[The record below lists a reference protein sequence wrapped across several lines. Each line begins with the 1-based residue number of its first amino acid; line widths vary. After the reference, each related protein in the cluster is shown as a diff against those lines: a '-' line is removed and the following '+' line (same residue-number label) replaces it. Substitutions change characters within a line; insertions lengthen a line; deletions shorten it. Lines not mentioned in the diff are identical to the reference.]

1 MDMYARTQGNRM
13 KPRISM
19 KKSFGEGVLHS
30 MKSLLHSRKEL
41 CSVSS
46 EECLSQEEQDNFI
59 EITFIGFAEEM
70 GTAHLQELA
79 AVSVELPDV
88 LKSFQLCKLKE
99 NEVIFLK
106 DLKKTLAKPYVM
118 KHQNQLPEVFC
129 VMRLSPSFPR
139 IKVDYIFTLL
149 SKYTT
154 GVRYVVEVNSLQK
167 HQTEASHGEDDDTN
181 QSVSSIEDDFVTAF
195 EHLDEDE
202 PSKIQSAGTSSFT
215 SRNHRDT
222 ASQTIPSQC
231 LEAVDSKFLV
241 GSAHRKSSTRSST
254 LIDILGLKELS
265 SVKNSV
271 TTSISD
277 PWIQRSFYKP
287 YNPCDQGVNFLCKTL
302 FSSSPAESSESDCSS
317 PSPIIFLDE
326 EGYQKSLKAKL
337 QLPKIPV
344 VKDGIEDSD
353 SEVSEFFDSFDQ
365 FDELEQALENSCKV
379 IRDPILG
386 NPSQKRRT
394 GHEQLSSAS
403 ITMNPQK
410 FKFDRPTLPAN
421 VKKPTP
427 LKPESPYSSVFDVPD
442 SPRPVKTPGEENGG
456 LFSPIRSSAFSPL
469 GSCGS
474 SECLCRINLGGDGT
488 GQNHHD
494 AVYNSYSAY
503 ADSVSFE
510 ILGSVFHS
518 KSSSEQVCAEND
530 SKHKGIALKEKK
542 GQAGDLKMKTSKE
555 PDKQAK
561 SKHKSLMIRDSIQK
575 FATELV
581 EKSFGSAFK
590 DLQKGVS
597 SCTNALCHLA
607 ARLTSSVFQ
616 MAFYEIGRRR
626 AVSLKERAINGIA
639 SFLVSEAIT
648 GALKELRH
656 VKKQIFTNTVARF
669 AADLAEELVFEGIME
684 VCQFSYPSTPTA
696 AQPSSFDYEDKVVRS
711 YARDL
716 SESVIQEAFIELSQV
731 DVTFTTQAAISVSMD
746 NIKYVSAESMLEST
760 RTSTVFPNLN
770 DRATLKPIQDS
781 EKEYTVQQAL
791 FCTSGVVSSI
801 PVPLAGRALC
811 QPQVSSVAHKAK
823 ISPALNSD
831 DNMKVYKDPAHPL
844 STSRKREEEVTSF
857 RNIYLTSDHS
867 QSTESTPSCLHNQN
881 DTKRPNNRSGMNNN
895 SELTSGSKGIN
906 TFSGT
911 MVDMI
916 VNEAY
921 EAITSSRVTKAVEEY
936 TDFLTRKIIDKKPYV
951 QCIGEDFPKNMFA
964 DHLAKYVIKQSVDE
978 SKTVL
983 CSTSENLAC
992 HVSSQTYT
1000 GIGRKEQCVI
1010 KKQEAEKQ
1018 SNVSIIA
1025 EQQQMPLNNPC
1036 KFLLT
1041 PTHSVQCFSESKDC
1055 WQDQKGHRFSS
1066 KSPPPCSA
1074 VTFARHFLEDFTD
1087 TGSCSVTCLNR
1098 PSKKHDTHKPSPGP
1112 LAYRQ
1117 ADCFLRA
1124 NSFSSVMFGSE
1135 DALQMEDKSSLQDGN
1150 TRVMPDTP
1158 PPTPLVPC
1166 QGSSERNLRKLSKK
1180 LKGELAKEF
1189 APATPP
1195 STPYN
1200 PSVTELS
1207 ETEHDSLENEE
1218 FMLKLMRS
1226 LSEEVESS
1234 EDEDHSE
1241 MAVEKEEHSE
1251 KTNQYADCLASHIIS
1266 VATEMAASHLD
1277 GKTNEREACR
1287 QVQLGMQNKRCGY
1300 TALTNVPEQM
1310 CNSLWNYAGDMAGKV
1325 ISEAKKIVKSRH
1337 CKLLRLKRVNCQV
1350 DCLYVRK
1357 GDYRSKDRCGPARE
1371 QWLGERD
1378 SSALP
1383 LPQDSGMT
1391 GLTSK
1396 YPSCESV
1403 TDEYADHIIRVLKRE
1418 GGNAE
1423 LLMDQ
1428 YASRLVYRSIKSGL
1442 QQAARKNKLRYNRKA
1457 FPGQNAQ
1464 VHGKLELIKAMNKDA
1479 VQQMKS
1485 SVHCCEDQTYGRS
1498 NSTQRTECTEL
1509 LHFSESLAR
1518 SITCDVRKKLKIS
1531 GACLPKSLTDSCLY
1545 KKTEFDE
1552 VTGDLIKTRISR
1564 TSLPFSPDHKLYHST
1579 GSLNDNGYSEGIIQ
1593 AIEQYA
1599 RKVADDTLEMSL
1611 GSAVLHVAENRKN
1624 GDKLS
1629 YTEKLSPFSGTVCRC
1644 CSMKEHRY
1652 CTESTS
1658 HHLPAHESSIP
1669 VRHFLHSGLGG
1680 ACQKSRVFQLDIP
1693 KIHVDV
1699 EQKTVLSDK
1708 GATAA
1713 IEKAEGE
1720 LSYTSLTADS
1730 GIGQDGV
1737 SFAESLTTEI
1747 MTSAMTNIGQTV
1759 NVSVYL
1765 SMPTI
1770 ADHLADCTE
1779 SSQGK
1784 IAKLSYGE
1792 QVQKCSVGREG
1803 FHSVE
1808 SIVSQQMS
1816 LSIGDD
1822 STGSWSNLSFEDEH
1836 PDESSSFLHLSDSNG
1851 NSSSWSSLGLEGDM
1865 YEENLSFPTSDSD
1878 GTEDKDEDSK
1888 DAVEGLEQIRKTLA
1902 IVNIDLEPNLV
1913 DPQLRA
1919 TLQWLAASETEVSEL
1934 YFHDSVTRDF
1944 VFLTRRLRERDWKV
1958 GDLLQ
1963 AVLKYCEMI
1972 EKASDGE
1979 QALNKSLVGWLL
1991 ENV

>member
-1 MDMYARTQGNRM
+1 MDVYSRAQGSRM
-13 KPRISM
+13 KPRIAV
-19 KKSFGEGVLHS
+19 KKRFGEGLLHS

-41 CSVSS
+41 CNVSS
-46 EECLSQEEQDNFI
+46 EECLSREEQENFI
-59 EITFIGFAEEM
+59 EIAFMGFAEEM

-79 AVSVELPDV
+79 AVSVELPDA
-88 LKSFQLCKLKE
+88 LKSLQLCKLKE
-99 NEVIFLK
+99 NEVIFLE
-106 DLKKTLAKPYVM
+106 DVKKTLGKPHVT
-118 KHQNQLPEVFC
+118 KQTQLPEVFC

-139 IKVDYIFTLL
+139 IKVDYIFSLL

-154 GVRYVVEVNSLQK
+154 GIRYAVERNSPQK
-167 HQTEASHGEDDDTN
+167 HQTETSHGEDDDTN

-202 PSKIQSAGTSSFT
+202 PSKIQGAGNFT
-215 SRNHRDT
+215 SRNHRD
-222 ASQTIPSQC
+222 ASSQTIPAQC
-231 LEAVDSKFLV
+231 VEAVDSKILV
-241 GSAHRKSSTRSST
+241 GSARRKSSARSST
-254 LIDILGLKELS
+254 LIDMLGLKELS

-287 YNPCDQGVNFLCKTL
+287 YNPSDQGVNFLRKTL

-394 GHEQLSSAS
+394 AHEQFSSSS
-403 ITMNPQK
+403 IAMNPQK

-421 VKKPTP
+421 VMKPTP
-427 LKPESPYSSVFDVPD
+427 RKPESPYSSIFDVPD
-442 SPRPVKTPGEENGG
+442 SPRPVKTSGEENGG

-488 GQNHHD
+488 GPNHHD
-494 AVYNSYSAY
+494 AVYNYSSY
-503 ADSVSFE
+503 ADRVSCE

-518 KSSSEQVCAEND
+518 EPSSEQTRAGND
-530 SKHKGIALKEKK
+530 SKHKRFTLKERK
-542 GQAGDLKMKTSKE
+542 GQAADLKMKPSKE
-555 PDKQAK
+555 PEKKAK

-575 FATELV
+575 FAAELV

-626 AVSLKERAINGIA
+626 AMALKERAINGIA
-639 SFLVSEAIT
+639 NFLVSEAIT

-760 RTSTVFPNLN
+760 QTSTISPSFN
-770 DRATLKPIQDS
+770 DRVALKPIQDS
-781 EKEYTVQQAL
+781 KKEYTVQQAL

-811 QPQVSSVAHKAK
+811 QHEVSSDAYEAK
-823 ISPALNSD
+823 LSTAANSD
-831 DNMKVYKDPAHPL
+831 GNMKVYEDSTRPFF
-844 STSRKREEEVTSF
+844 TSRKREEEIGSF
-857 RNIYLTSDHS
+857 RSIYLTSDHS
-867 QSTESTPSCLHNQN
+867 QSIESTPSLFNQN
-881 DTKRPNNRSGMNNN
+881 DTKQTNNRSGMNNS
-895 SELTSGSKGIN
+895 SELTSESKGIS

-921 EAITSSRVTKAVEEY
+921 EAITSCSVTKAVEEY
-936 TDFLTRKIIDKKPYV
+936 TDCVTRKIIDKNPYV
-951 QCIGEDFPKNMFA
+951 QCIGEDYSKNVFA
-964 DHLAKYVIKQSVDE
+964 DHLVNYVLNQSIDE

-983 CSTSENLAC
+983 CNTSGNLPCNAG
-992 HVSSQTYT
+992 SQTYAENS
-1000 GIGRKEQCVI
+1000 RKEHCVI

-1018 SNVSIIA
+1018 SDVSVMV
-1025 EQQQMPLNNPC
+1025 QRQMPLNNPC

-1041 PTHSVQCFSESKDC
+1041 SGHSVQCFSECKDC
-1055 WQDQKGHRFSS
+1055 WQEQKGCRFSL
-1066 KSPPPCSA
+1066 KSPPPCST
-1074 VTFARHFLEDFTD
+1074 VTFAGHRTEDFTA
-1087 TGSCSVTCLNR
+1087 TGSCSVANK
-1098 PSKKHDTHKPSPGP
+1098 PSKDHDTQKPSSGP
-1112 LAYRQ
+1112 LPYRQ
-1117 ADCFLRA
+1117 ADFLHGS
-1124 NSFSSVMFGSE
+1124 NVSSVIFGSE
-1135 DALQMEDKSSLQDGN
+1135 DALQVEDKSGLKDGN
-1150 TRVMPDTP
+1150 TCVMPDTP

-1166 QGSSERNLRKLSKK
+1166 QSSSERNLRKLSKK

-1189 APATPP
+1189 SPATPP

-1200 PSVTELS
+1200 PSVTGLS
-1207 ETEHDSLENEE
+1207 ETDHDSLENEE

-1234 EDEDHSE
+1234 EDEDHSV
-1241 MAVEKEEHSE
+1241 MPTEKEEHSE
-1251 KTNQYADCLASHIIS
+1251 KTMQYADCLASHIIS
-1266 VATEMAASHLD
+1266 IATGMAASHLD
-1277 GKTNEREACR
+1277 GKTNEREADR
-1287 QVQLGMQNKRCGY
+1287 QVQLSMQSKRCGY
-1300 TALTNVPEQM
+1300 TAFISIPEEM
-1310 CNSLWNYAGDMAGKV
+1310 CSPVWNYAGDMAGRV
-1325 ISEAKKIVKSRH
+1325 INEAKKIVKSRH
-1337 CKLLRLKRVNCQV
+1337 CKLWRLKRANCQV
-1350 DCLYVRK
+1350 ECLYVRK
-1357 GDYRSKDRCGPARE
+1357 GENSSVQD

-1378 SSALP
+1378 SSVLP
-1383 LPQDSGMT
+1383 LPQSSGVT

-1428 YASRLVYRSIKSGL
+1428 YASRLAYRSIKSGL
-1442 QQAARKNKLRYNRKA
+1442 QQAARKTKLRYNRKP
-1457 FPGQNAQ
+1457 FSGQNAQ
-1464 VHGKLELIKAMNKDA
+1464 VNGKLELIKPVSRDA
-1479 VQQMKS
+1479 VQQVKS
-1485 SVHCCEDQTYGRS
+1485 GVHCYEDQRYERS
-1498 NSTQRTECTEL
+1498 IGTQRSECAEL

-1518 SITCDVRKKLKIS
+1518 SITCDVRRKLKMS

-1552 VTGDLIKTRISR
+1552 GTGDLKTRFSR
-1564 TSLPFSPDHKLYHST
+1564 TVLPFSPDHKLYHST
-1579 GSLNDNGYSEGIIQ
+1579 GSLNESGYSEGIIQ

-1599 RKVADDTLEMSL
+1599 RKVADDTLEMGL
-1611 GSAVLHVAENRKN
+1611 ESAVLHVAENRKN
-1624 GDKLS
+1624 VDRLS
-1629 YTEKLSPFSGTVCRC
+1629 YAEKLSPFSGAVCRC

-1652 CTESTS
+1652 CTETTS
-1658 HHLPAHESSIP
+1658 HYLPAQESSVP
-1669 VRHFLHSGLGG
+1669 VRHVLHSGLNG
-1680 ACQKSRVFQLDIP
+1680 ACQKSSVFQLDIP

-1699 EQKTVLSDK
+1699 EQKTVFSEK
-1708 GATAA
+1708 GASAA
-1713 IEKAEGE
+1713 VEKTGE
-1720 LSYTSLTADS
+1720 LSYASLTADS
-1730 GIGQDGV
+1730 GIGQEGV

-1747 MTSAMTNIGQTV
+1747 MTSAMTNIGQAV
-1759 NVSVYL
+1759 N
-1765 SMPTI
+1765 M
-1770 ADHLADCTE
+1770 
-1779 SSQGK
+1779 SS
-1784 IAKLSYGE
+1784 A
-1792 QVQKCSVGREG
+1792 GREG

-1836 PDESSSFLHLSDSNG
+1836 PDESSSFLHLSDSSAVFSSSPGSNG

-1888 DAVEGLEQIRKTLA
+1888 GALEGVEQIRKTLA
-1902 IVNIDLEPNLV
+1902 IVNVDLEPNLV

-1919 TLQWLAASETEVSEL
+1919 VLQWLAASETEVSDLHFRDAATRE
-1934 YFHDSVTRDF
+1934 FVT
-1944 VFLTRRLRERDWKV
+1944 LSRRAQERDWKV

-1963 AVLKYCEMI
+1963 AVLRYCEML
-1972 EKASDGE
+1972 EKASDGD
-1979 QALNKSLVGWLL
+1979 QVLNKSLVGWLL
-1991 ENV
+1991 ENI

>member
-1 MDMYARTQGNRM
+1 MDMYTRAQSSRL
-13 KPRISM
+13 KPRMSV
-19 KKSFGEGVLHS
+19 KKSFGESVLHS
-30 MKSLLHSRKEL
+30 MKSLLHSKKDL
-41 CSVSS
+41 CNVSA
-46 EECLSQEEQDNFI
+46 EECLNQEEHDYFI
-59 EITFIGFAEEM
+59 EMTFIGFAEEM

-88 LKSFQLCKLKE
+88 LKSLQLCKLKE
-99 NEVIFLK
+99 NEVMFLK
-106 DLKKTLAKPYVM
+106 DIKKTLVKPYAI
-118 KHQNQLPEVFC
+118 KPQNQLPEVVC

-139 IKVDYIFTLL
+139 IKADYIFTLL

-154 GVRYVVEVNSLQK
+154 GIRYAVGITSSQK
-167 HQTEASHGEDDDTN
+167 HQSETSHGEDDDTN

-202 PSKIQSAGTSSFT
+202 PSKIQSAGVCSFT
-215 SRNHRDT
+215 SQNHRDA
-222 ASQTIPSQC
+222 ASQTISAQS
-231 LEAVDSKFLV
+231 LEAVDSKILV
-241 GSAHRKSSTRSST
+241 GSVRRKSSARSST
-254 LIDILGLKELS
+254 LVDILGLKELS

-277 PWIQRSFYKP
+277 PWIQRSFYKT
-287 YNPCDQGVNFLCKTL
+287 YNPSDQGVNFLCKTF

-365 FDELEQALENSCKV
+365 FDELEEALENSCKV

-386 NPSQKRRT
+386 NPTQKRRT
-394 GHEQLSSAS
+394 AQEKLSSAS
-403 ITMNPQK
+403 VAMNPQK
-410 FKFDRPTLPAN
+410 FKSDRPTLPAN

-427 LKPESPYSSVFDVPD
+427 RKLESPYSSGFDVPD
-442 SPRPVKTPGEENGG
+442 SPRPVKTSGEENGG
-456 LFSPIRSSAFSPL
+456 FFSPIRSSAFSPL

-494 AVYNSYSAY
+494 AIYNSYSAY
-503 ADSVSFE
+503 ADSVSSE

-518 KSSSEQVCAEND
+518 EFSSQVCTGND
-530 SKHKGIALKEKK
+530 SEPKGIALKEKK
-542 GQAGDLKMKTSKE
+542 GQAAKMKTGKE
-555 PDKQAK
+555 TDKQAK

-575 FATELV
+575 FAAELV

-626 AVSLKERAINGIA
+626 AISLKERAINGIA
-639 SFLVSEAIT
+639 NFLVSEAIT

-669 AADLAEELVFEGIME
+669 AADLAEELVFEGVME

-696 AQPSSFDYEDKVVRS
+696 AQPSAFDYEDKVVRS
-711 YARDL
+711 YAGDL

-746 NIKYVSAESMLEST
+746 NVKYVSAESMVEST

-770 DRATLKPIQDS
+770 DRVALNPIQDS
-781 EKEYTVQQAL
+781 KKEYTVQQAL

-811 QPQVSSVAHKAK
+811 HHQVSSDACKAEVF
-823 ISPALNSD
+823 PAPSSD
-831 DNMKVYKDPAHPL
+831 DNVKVCEDSAHPFF
-844 STSRKREEEVTSF
+844 TSRKREEEVTSF

-867 QSTESTPSCLHNQN
+867 PSTGSTPSLLHKQN
-881 DTKRPNNRSGMNNN
+881 DNKQTNTTSGMNIN
-895 SELTSGSKGIN
+895 SELTSGSKGIK

-921 EAITSSRVTKAVEEY
+921 EAISSSRVTKAVEEY
-936 TDFLTRKIIDKKPYV
+936 TDFFTRKIIDKKSYV
-951 QCIGEDFPKNMFA
+951 QCSGEDFTKSMVVDP
-964 DHLAKYVIKQSVDE
+964 LPKYVVKQSVNE
-978 SKTVL
+978 SKAVA
-983 CSTSENLAC
+983 CSASENLAC
-992 HVSSQTYT
+992 NVSIQTCAD
-1000 GIGRKEQCVI
+1000 IRRREQCV

-1018 SNVSIIA
+1018 TNVSVIMG
-1025 EQQQMPLNNPC
+1025 QQMPLNNPC
-1036 KFLLT
+1036 RFLLT
-1041 PTHSVQCFSESKDC
+1041 PTRPVQCFPESKDC
-1055 WQDQKGHRFSS
+1055 CRERKGHGFSS
-1066 KSPPPCSA
+1066 KSPPTCST
-1074 VTFARHFLEDFTD
+1074 VTFARQVVEDFNG
-1087 TGSCSVTCLNR
+1087 TGSSSITCLNR
-1098 PSKKHDTHKPSPGP
+1098 PSKKHDTQKTSSGP
-1112 LAYRQ
+1112 LTYRQ
-1117 ADCFLRA
+1117 ADSFLHA
-1124 NSFSSVMFGSE
+1124 NSFSSVIFSRE
-1135 DALQMEDKSSLQDGN
+1135 DALQGEDKSSLKDGS
-1150 TRVMPDTP
+1150 TCVMPGTP
-1158 PPTPLVPC
+1158 PPTPLVPY
-1166 QGSSERNLRKLSKK
+1166 QYSSERNLRKLSKK

-1200 PSVTELS
+1200 PSVTGLS
-1207 ETEHDSLENEE
+1207 ETECDSLENEE

-1241 MAVEKEEHSE
+1241 MPVEKVKHSE
-1251 KTNQYADCLASHIIS
+1251 QTIQYADSIASQIIS
-1266 VATEMAASHLD
+1266 IATEMAASHLD
-1277 GKTNEREACR
+1277 GKTNGREVHG

-1300 TALTNVPEQM
+1300 TGFMNIPEET
-1310 CNSLWNYAGDMAGKV
+1310 CSSLWNYAGDMAGKV
-1325 ISEAKKIVKSRH
+1325 INEAKKIVKSRH

-1350 DCLYVRK
+1350 DCLHLRK
-1357 GDYRSKDRCGPARE
+1357 GDKDYSAKEQCGPMRD
-1371 QWLGERD
+1371 QWSGERD
-1378 SSALP
+1378 SSVLP
-1383 LPQDSGMT
+1383 LPQGSGVT

-1428 YASRLVYRSIKSGL
+1428 YASRLVYKSIKSGL
-1442 QQAARKNKLRYNRKA
+1442 QQVARKNRLRYNRKLL
-1457 FPGQNAQ
+1457 PGQNAQ
-1464 VHGKLELIKAMNKDA
+1464 VNGKLELLKAVNKGA

-1485 SVHCCEDQTYGRS
+1485 SIYRCEDQMCER
-1498 NSTQRTECTEL
+1498 NLSTRRTQHAEL
-1509 LHFSESLAR
+1509 LDFSESLVR
-1518 SITCDVRKKLKIS
+1518 SITCDVRNKLKMS

-1552 VTGDLIKTRISR
+1552 VTGDLIKTGFSR
-1564 TSLPFSPDHKLYHST
+1564 TFHPFSPDHKLYHST
-1579 GSLNDNGYSEGIIQ
+1579 GSLNENGYSEGIIE

-1611 GSAVLHVAENRKN
+1611 ESAVLHVAENRKN
-1624 GDKLS
+1624 GDRLS
-1629 YTEKLSPFSGTVCRC
+1629 HTEKLSPFSGTVCRC

-1658 HHLPAHESSIP
+1658 HHLSVQESSIP
-1669 VRHFLHSGLGG
+1669 GRHFLHSRLAD
-1680 ACQKSRVFQLDIP
+1680 ACQKSRAFQLDIP

-1699 EQKTVLSDK
+1699 EQKMVFSGK

-1713 IEKAEGE
+1713 VEKAEGE

-1747 MTSAMTNIGQTV
+1747 MTSAMTNIGQAV
-1759 NVSVYL
+1759 NIS
-1765 SMPTI
+1765 
-1770 ADHLADCTE
+1770 
-1779 SSQGK
+1779 
-1784 IAKLSYGE
+1784 
-1792 QVQKCSVGREG
+1792 SVGREG

-1865 YEENLSFPTSDSD
+1865 YEENLSLPTSDSD

-1888 DAVEGLEQIRKTLA
+1888 DAAEGLEQIRKTLS
-1902 IVNIDLEPNLV
+1902 IVNIDLESNLV

-1919 TLQWLAASETEVSEL
+1919 ALQWLSASETEVSDL
-1934 YFHDSVTRDF
+1934 HFHDTATREF
-1944 VFLTRRLRERDWKV
+1944 VFLSRRLRERDWKV

-1972 EKASDGE
+1972 EKAPDGD
-1979 QALNKSLVGWLL
+1979 QAPNKSLVGWLM

>member
-1 MDMYARTQGNRM
+1 Q
-13 KPRISM
+13 
-19 KKSFGEGVLHS
+19 SFGEGILQS

-41 CSVSS
+41 CNVSA
-46 EECLSQEEQDNFI
+46 EECLNREEEDNFI
-59 EITFIGFAEEM
+59 EITFIGFDEEM
-70 GTAHLQELA
+70 GAARLQELS

-88 LKSFQLCKLKE
+88 LKSLQLRKLKE
-99 NEVIFLK
+99 NEAIFLK
-106 DLKKTLAKPYVM
+106 DVKKSLAKPYAM
-118 KHQNQLPEVFC
+118 KHQNQLAEVFC
-129 VMRLSPSFPR
+129 VVRLTPSFPR

-154 GVRYVVEVNSLQK
+154 GIRYAVEINSSQK
-167 HQTEASHGEDDDTN
+167 HQTETSHGEDDDTN
-181 QSVSSIEDDFVTAF
+181 HSVSSIEDDFVTAF

-202 PSKIQSAGTSSFT
+202 PSKIQSVGACSFT
-215 SRNHRDT
+215 SQNHRDA
-222 ASQTIPSQC
+222 ASQTIPAQC
-231 LEAVDSKFLV
+231 VEAVDSKVLV
-241 GSAHRKSSTRSST
+241 GSAHRKSSARSST

-287 YNPCDQGVNFLCKTL
+287 YNPSDQGVNFLRKTL

-317 PSPIIFLDE
+317 PSPVIFLDE

-365 FDELEQALENSCKV
+365 FDELEQALENSCKI

-394 GHEQLSSAS
+394 AHEKLSSAS

-410 FKFDRPTLPAN
+410 FNFDRPTLPAN

-427 LKPESPYSSVFDVPD
+427 RKPESPYSSIFEVPD
-442 SPRPVKTPGEENGG
+442 SPRPVKTSGEENGG
-456 LFSPIRSSAFSPL
+456 FFSPIRTSAFSPL

-474 SECLCRINLGGDGT
+474 SECLCRSNLGGDGT

-494 AVYNSYSAY
+494 AAYNSYSAY

-510 ILGSVFHS
+510 ILGCVLSS
-518 KSSSEQVCAEND
+518 ESSSVKVCAGND
-530 SKHKGIALKEKK
+530 SKHKRIALKEKK
-542 GQAGDLKMKTSKE
+542 RQTADLKMKTSKE
-555 PDKQAK
+555 PEKQAK

-626 AVSLKERAINGIA
+626 AISLKERAINGIA
-639 SFLVSEAIT
+639 NFLVSEAMT
-648 GALKELRH
+648 AALKELRH

-696 AQPSSFDYEDKVVRS
+696 SQPSSFDYENKVVRS

-746 NIKYVSAESMLEST
+746 NIKYVSAENMLEST
-760 RTSTVFPNLN
+760 QTSTVFPNFN
-770 DRATLKPIQDS
+770 DRIALKPIQDS
-781 EKEYTVQQAL
+781 KKEYTVQQAL
-791 FCTSGVVSSI
+791 FCTSGVVSSV

-811 QPQVSSVAHKAK
+811 QQQVSSEAYKVKVSSTPNA
-823 ISPALNSD
+823 D
-831 DNMKVYKDPAHPL
+831 DNMKVFKDSTHPFF
-844 STSRKREEEVTSF
+844 TSRKREEEVSSF

-867 QSTESTPSCLHNQN
+867 PSVESTPSLFCNQN
-881 DTKRPNNRSGMNNN
+881 DTKLTDNRSGMSSS

-951 QCIGEDFPKNMFA
+951 QGIGEDFPKNMFA

-983 CSTSENLAC
+983 CNNSENLTC
-992 HVSSQTYT
+992 NVSSQTYGDT
-1000 GIGRKEQCVI
+1000 SRKEESAI

-1018 SNVSIIA
+1018 SNVSIIV
-1025 EQQQMPLNNPC
+1025 EQQQLPLNNPC
-1036 KFLLT
+1036 KFLT

-1055 WQDQKGHRFSS
+1055 WQEQKGHRLSS
-1066 KSPPPCSA
+1066 KSPPPCSS
-1074 VTFARHFLEDFTD
+1074 VTFAKHVLEDCTD
-1087 TGSCSVTCLNR
+1087 MGSCSITCLNK
-1098 PSKKHDTHKPSPGP
+1098 PSKKNDTQKLSAG
-1112 LAYRQ
+1112 AFNYRQ
-1117 ADCFLRA
+1117 ADCFLHT

-1135 DALQMEDKSSLQDGN
+1135 GALQTEEKSSPKHGN
-1150 TRVMPDTP
+1150 TCLMPDTP

-1166 QGSSERNLRKLSKK
+1166 EDTCGRNLRKLSKK

-1200 PSVTELS
+1200 PSITDFSATER
-1207 ETEHDSLENEE
+1207 DSLENEE

-1234 EDEDHSE
+1234 EDEDHSQ
-1241 MAVEKEEHSE
+1241 MPIEKGEHLE
-1251 KTNQYADCLASHIIS
+1251 KTVQYADCLASHIVSI
-1266 VATEMAASHLD
+1266 ATEMAASCLD
-1277 GKTNEREACR
+1277 GKTNERDAGR
-1287 QVQLGMQNKRCGY
+1287 QVQLGMQKKICGY
-1300 TALTNVPEQM
+1300 TAFINIPEET

-1325 ISEAKKIVKSRH
+1325 ISEAKKVVKSRH
-1337 CKLLRLKRVNCQV
+1337 CKLLRLKRVNGQV
-1350 DCLYVRK
+1350 DCFHLRK
-1357 GDYRSKDRCGPARE
+1357 GDKDGGSKEGCGPVRD
-1371 QWLGERD
+1371 LGLGDRA
-1378 SSALP
+1378 SSVLP
-1383 LPQDSGMT
+1383 LPQGSGMA

-1403 TDEYADHIIRVLKRE
+1403 TDEYADHVIRVLKRE
-1418 GGNAE
+1418 GGSAE

-1428 YASRLVYRSIKSGL
+1428 YANRLAYRSIKSGL
-1442 QQAARKNKLRYNRKA
+1442 QQAARKNKLRYNRKT

-1464 VHGKLELIKAMNKDA
+1464 VNGKLELMKAVNRDA
-1479 VQQMKS
+1479 VQPVKS
-1485 SVHCCEDQTYGRS
+1485 SIHRCEGQMYERS
-1498 NSTQRTECTEL
+1498 VGTQRTECTEL
-1509 LHFSESLAR
+1509 LHFSGSLAH
-1518 SITCDVRKKLKIS
+1518 SITSDVRKKLKMS
-1531 GACLPKSLTDSCLY
+1531 GASLPKSLTDSCLY

-1552 VTGDLIKTRISR
+1552 LTGDLIKTRISR
-1564 TSLPFSPDHKLYHST
+1564 TFLPFSPDHKLYHST
-1579 GSLNDNGYSEGIIQ
+1579 GSINENGYTEGIIQ

-1611 GSAVLHVAENRKN
+1611 ESAILHVAENRKS

-1652 CTESTS
+1652 CTESMS
-1658 HHLPAHESSIP
+1658 RHLPAQESCIP
-1669 VRHFLHSGLGG
+1669 VRHLLHSGSSG
-1680 ACQKSRVFQLDIP
+1680 ACQNSRALQLDIP

-1699 EQKTVLSDK
+1699 EQRTVFCDK

-1713 IEKAEGE
+1713 VEKAERE

-1747 MTSAMTNIGQTV
+1747 MTSAMTNIGQAV
-1759 NVSVYL
+1759 
-1765 SMPTI
+1765 TI
-1770 ADHLADCTE
+1770 
-1779 SSQGK
+1779 S
-1784 IAKLSYGE
+1784 
-1792 QVQKCSVGREG
+1792 SVGRDG
-1803 FHSVE
+1803 FYSVE
-1808 SIVSQQMS
+1808 SVVSQQMS

-1836 PDESSSFLHLSDSNG
+1836 PDESSSFLHLSDS
-1851 NSSSWSSLGLEGDM
+1851 
-1865 YEENLSFPTSDSD
+1865 D

-1888 DAVEGLEQIRKTLA
+1888 DAVEGLEQIRKTFSIA
-1902 IVNIDLEPNLV
+1902 NIDLERNLV

-1919 TLQWLAASETEVSEL
+1919 ALQWLAASEIEVSDL
-1934 YFHDSVTRDF
+1934 YFRDTASREF
-1944 VFLTRRLRERDWKV
+1944 VFLSRRLQERDWKV

-1972 EKASDGE
+1972 EKASDGG
-1979 QALNKSLVGWLL
+1979 QALNKSFVGWLL

>member
-696 AQPSSFDYEDKVVRS
+696 AQPSSFDYEDKV
-711 YARDL
+711 
-716 SESVIQEAFIELSQV
+716 
-731 DVTFTTQAAISVSMD
+731 
-746 NIKYVSAESMLEST
+746 
-760 RTSTVFPNLN
+760 
-770 DRATLKPIQDS
+770 
-781 EKEYTVQQAL
+781 
-791 FCTSGVVSSI
+791 
-801 PVPLAGRALC
+801 
-811 QPQVSSVAHKAK
+811 
-823 ISPALNSD
+823 
-831 DNMKVYKDPAHPL
+831 
-844 STSRKREEEVTSF
+844 
-857 RNIYLTSDHS
+857 
-867 QSTESTPSCLHNQN
+867 
-881 DTKRPNNRSGMNNN
+881 
-895 SELTSGSKGIN
+895 
-906 TFSGT
+906 
-911 MVDMI
+911 
-916 VNEAY
+916 
-921 EAITSSRVTKAVEEY
+921 
-936 TDFLTRKIIDKKPYV
+936 
-951 QCIGEDFPKNMFA
+951 
-964 DHLAKYVIKQSVDE
+964 
-978 SKTVL
+978 
-983 CSTSENLAC
+983 
-992 HVSSQTYT
+992 
-1000 GIGRKEQCVI
+1000 
-1010 KKQEAEKQ
+1010 
-1018 SNVSIIA
+1018 
-1025 EQQQMPLNNPC
+1025 
-1036 KFLLT
+1036 
-1041 PTHSVQCFSESKDC
+1041 CFSESKDC